1 MVRPARIRARRHRP
15 PRSARVAK
23 RARRSPR
30 ASARAGAAR
39 RERAAAAREV
49 CGWLESAC
57 PAPAAARA
65 RRPHPAARDG
75 SGASSAAP
83 PPRGGGA
90 VTFGEG
96 RTGTRIGRLAGAGP
110 EHLADP
116 RLARPSQG
124 PTWTRLVTW
133 VGSGFRFQERAWMK
147 GRAGR
152 WPAVEGTSIVSRLW
166 RRRTCGCAAPPC
178 AWCFSTERRC
188 QAWRRLDGW
197 TASVALFLRDYGGVG
212 PCWMALSRVYVGSGS
227 KSRFETLQRR
237 TERLQ
242 LLRRGILR

>member
-1 MVRPARIRARRHRP
+1 MLARHVGNVRLRRVRCVAGSNLHVQRLRQRGPGVRIRRP
-15 PRSARVAK
+15 VMARV
-23 RARRSPR
+23 RVPLPHP
-30 ASARAGAAR
+30 
-39 RERAAAAREV
+39 RAAAARLLLVREKQGHASV
-49 CGWLESAC
+49 GL
-57 PAPAAARA
+57 AR
-65 RRPHPAARDG
+65 
-75 SGASSAAP
+75 
-83 PPRGGGA
+83 
-90 VTFGEG
+90 
-96 RTGTRIGRLAGAGP
+96 AGP
-110 EHLADP
+110 ELLADP

-133 VGSGFRFQERAWMK
+133 VGSGFRFQERAGMK

-227 KSRFETLQRR
+227 KSRLETLHRR